1 MPSPVHYLLQQ
12 NAGNGGLV
20 GLMNSA
26 EFILPLSD
34 AGNGAVNLSL
44 ARGAGAAT
52 FTRATAA
59 ATKLSTGLWKLDVA
73 SGTARSSY
81 IGLNTAVGAYGGY
94 LAEGAATQLCL
105 DPRDM
110 TTANWVLGATMTRAK
125 TSTGIDGTANS
136 ATRLTGG
143 AVTGTNT
150 ILQTLL
156 AAATSRTYS
165 AWVRRVTGTGT
176 ITLLQGTASLDITA
190 LINSTTYTLV
200 QLNDNE
206 LNVAYGLQIA
216 TNGDAID
223 VDCNQFEAGSI
234 ATTPIPAAG
243 TRNGDMLTFPV
254 SNVNRITGTSY
265 AEISTIFPVTIP
277 AGVFL
282 GLAIAGSGQLLEID
296 AVTAISSNDGST
308 FLTKSGLTSA
318 ATGVRKRISSWGAS
332 GRSLTGDG
340 AAVQSGAFD
349 GAMGD
354 GSSSLFVGVDANSGS
369 SAFSMMMNIRIWQR
383 QLPDPTLQAI
393 TA

>member
-1 MPSPVHYLLQQ
+1 MINFWWLRTSDPIAFTSFL
-12 NAGNGGLV
+12 
-20 GLMNSA
+20 
-26 EFILPLSD
+26 LPLD
-34 AGNGAVNLSL
+34 DLGNGAVNTALTI
-44 ARGAGAAT
+44 GTGPAT
-52 FTRATAA
+52 FTRATQA

-150 ILQTLL
+150 ILQTLV
-156 AAATSRTYS
+156 AASTSRTYS

-176 ITLLQGTASLDITA
+176 ITLLQGTATLDITA

-206 LNVAYGLQIA
+206 LNVAFGFQIS
-216 TNGDAID
+216 TNADAID
-223 VDCNQFEAGSI
+223 VDCNQFEAGAM

-243 TRNGDMLTFPV
+243 ARNSDALTYLSTGNV
-254 SNVNRITGTSY
+254 SGAIGSIYADVSVNSIGNS
-265 AEISTIFPVTIP
+265 
-277 AGVFL
+277 
-282 GLAIAGSGQLLEID
+282 SGI
-296 AVTAISSNDGST
+296 AISSSGGNTPQLLRIQSSTVFNASDGTNSPTLNTGPFSSST
-308 FLTKSGLTSA
+308 VYRCA
-318 ATGVRKRISSWGAS
+318 QSWGAGLS
-332 GRSLTGDG
+332 GTVNG
-340 AAVQSGAFD
+340 AAVGAGSFD
-349 GAMGD
+349 GD
-354 GSSSLFVGVDANSGS
+354 LNFVT
-369 SAFSMMMNIRIWQR
+369 NIRVGDLNGASQLFGTIKNVRILMR
-383 QLPDPTLQAI
+383 QLSDTQLQAQ
-393 TA
+393 TS